1 MLTCF
6 SVICSPSFPSVVCV
20 PYLKS
25 CYTEIIA
32 ASFSLHSLC
41 TERSWN
47 VLKLSTAEQKVMA
60 TIYLATPPPSL
71 LLRSYANTVHSCGS
85 FTVQG
90 KRRAESMGGEG
101 ESKKR
106 GGRGERERRLTV
118 CQQTQLGEKR
128 GCPLTAPSNR
138 GKRGKEGCRDKWY
151 GGGIQ

>member
-60 TIYLATPPPSL
+60 TIYLATPPPLCSSEAMLIQSTAVAAL
-71 LLRSYANTVHSCGS
+71 LFR
-85 FTVQG
+85 
-90 KRRAESMGGEG
+90 ESGGQSRWVGG